1 MKKTLI
7 ALVLATTSVSGSAM
21 ADGGTLQLGGMLT
34 PHVTPVGW
42 QVSVGKNKL
51 DLNADVHP
59 GDTEVNIPVHS
70 PISVLGIGLK
80 TKTLFYGRDGISPQI
95 DYHGAISLSG
105 FKNSEVP
112 LSLKVMDSTGSEI
125 GTLSAPLLA
134 GSEISYSTV
143 LPGMPPHLVT
153 GKFGVIANK
162 KGDAFFGGLPS
173 SKGGTSSDVVARI
186 SAINPDFTA
195 NYDTQGA
202 KLSPEGFDVDTLKNH
217 KYRYSAFYG
226 SGIEAGKSVSIKLY
240 KPIDADS
247 LKWTASLPITVTYI

>member
-80 TKTLFYGRDGISPQI
+80 TKTLFY
-95 DYHGAISLSG
+95 
-105 FKNSEVP
+105 
-112 LSLKVMDSTGSEI
+112 
-125 GTLSAPLLA
+125 
-134 GSEISYSTV
+134 
-143 LPGMPPHLVT
+143 
-153 GKFGVIANK
+153 
-162 KGDAFFGGLPS
+162 
-173 SKGGTSSDVVARI
+173 
-186 SAINPDFTA
+186 
-195 NYDTQGA
+195 
-202 KLSPEGFDVDTLKNH
+202 
-217 KYRYSAFYG
+217 
-226 SGIEAGKSVSIKLY
+226 
-240 KPIDADS
+240 
-247 LKWTASLPITVTYI
+247 